1 MALETADHT
10 IHVALSL
17 ALPDATNLIGPERFL
32 KKKQIVEPFS

>member
-10 IHVALSL
+10 IHV